1 MNYFDIKQFLTENKM
16 TRNSRLLNEEI
27 FNIDAELKQYY
38 EDNPPTPDSGV
49 THYRTAADYVKQKAE
64 DMGKVLT
71 PAEKA
76 KITKKA
82 WAYQEEE
89 FINRYT
95 QQRDKEEREDMERK
109 QNNLLPL
116 EIINRSGIPDS
127 KYYDYK
133 NTYTFT
139 KKGGGV
145 YSYHHDPRS
154 GYTSYKLKDEWIST
168 PVDQSTLEKYW
179 AET

>member
-1 MNYFDIKQFLTENKM
+1 MNDFNIKQFLVENKM

-27 FNIDAELKQYY
+27 LDIDAELEQYFK
-38 EDNPPTPDSGV
+38 DNPFTSDSPV

-64 DMGKVLT
+64 DMGHVLT

-82 WAYQEEE
+82 WVYQEEY

-95 QQRDKEEREDMERK
+95 QQRDKEEREDEERK

-116 EIINRSGIPDS
+116 VINDKAGTPDS
-127 KYYDYK
+127 KYYEYK
-133 NTYTFT
+133 NTYNQTR
-139 KKGGGV
+139 KGLPTLTH
-145 YSYHHDPRS
+145 HHDPKS
-154 GYTSYKLKDEWIST
+154 GYVTFQLKDKWKNT
-168 PVDQSTLEKYW
+168 KFDQDTLDKYW
-179 AET
+179 AGT

>member
-1 MNYFDIKQFLTENKM
+1 MNDFNIKQFLIENKM

-27 FNIDAELKQYY
+27 LDIDAELEQYFK
-38 EDNPPTPDSGV
+38 DNPFTSDSPV

-64 DMGKVLT
+64 DMGHVLT

-82 WAYQEEE
+82 WVYQEEY

-95 QQRDKEEREDMERK
+95 QQRDKEEREDEERK

-116 EIINRSGIPDS
+116 VITNKAGVPDS
-127 KYYDYK
+127 KYYEYRNK
-133 NTYTFT
+133 YSFT

-154 GYTSYKLKDEWIST
+154 GYTFYKLKDEWKNT
-168 PVDQSTLEKYW
+168 KFNQDTLDKYW
-179 AET
+179 AGT